1 LKRAIV
7 PSFESRY
14 GNETGFGSEPSRPRV
29 NLGIRSKLFLGAL
42 ALIAISVIAAELYL
56 SKALEEQLTDRIR
69 ADLIVR
75 ARLMAQRIA
84 STGVRLNDDASVDA
98 LADQLGAVSG
108 VRVTVVRTD
117 GSVAGDSDVETA
129 RIPKIENHGERPEI
143 IDAIARGD
151 GSSVRHST
159 TVGRRMMYAA
169 VPITRDGAIVGTARV
184 ALPLKEVDDAIG
196 HLHRTLA
203 AGALLALAVAAALSY
218 SAAEMTS
225 RKLRELTGAARRMA
239 AGDLAVRTRPSG
251 HDEIV
256 ELGHA
261 LNQLAGSL
269 SSSLGEL
276 RAERDLL
283 TGILSS
289 MNEGVLVVGG
299 DGRIVLMNP
308 ALRAM
313 LLVTQDAL
321 GKSVLQVIRNADLK
335 QVLERAGSGEAS
347 EVELDLAGLMRRRAL
362 VRAVPLQD
370 APGGVLAVFVDVTEL
385 RKLESVRRDFVAN
398 ASHELR
404 SPLTTVRAAAETLRT
419 VDNDPKAAA
428 RFIELIQRNSERLG
442 NLIDDLLELSRI
454 ESRELKLQLE
464 PLELAAVVERALAQ
478 HAHRAQLK
486 GITLRQEV
494 AGTPGVRADRRALD
508 HVLGNLIDNAL
519 KYCPEGAA
527 VRVGA
532 ASENGKIRVSVADSG
547 PGIQSEHLPRVF
559 ERFYRVDAGRSRE
572 LGGTGLG
579 LSIVKHLVEAM
590 GGSVGVDSRIGSG
603 STFYFTLQRA

>member
-1 LKRAIV
+1 
-7 PSFESRY
+7 
-14 GNETGFGSEPSRPRV
+14 
-29 NLGIRSKLFLGAL
+29 
-42 ALIAISVIAAELYL
+42 
-56 SKALEEQLTDRIR
+56 
-69 ADLIVR
+69 
-75 ARLMAQRIA
+75 
-84 STGVRLNDDASVDA
+84 
-98 LADQLGAVSG
+98 
-108 VRVTVVRTD
+108 
-117 GSVAGDSDVETA
+117 
-129 RIPKIENHGERPEI
+129 
-143 IDAIARGD
+143 
-151 GSSVRHST
+151 
-159 TVGRRMMYAA
+159 
-169 VPITRDGAIVGTARV
+169 
-184 ALPLKEVDDAIG
+184 
-196 HLHRTLA
+196 
-203 AGALLALAVAAALSY
+203 
-218 SAAEMTS
+218 
-225 RKLRELTGAARRMA
+225 MA
-239 AGDLAVRTRPSG
+239 AGDLAIRTRASG

-289 MNEGVLVVGG
+289 MNEGVLVAGA

-362 VRAVPLQD
+362 VRAVQLRD

-428 RFIELIQRNSERLG
+428 RFIELIQHNSERLA

-464 PLELAAVVERALAQ
+464 PLELAAVVERTLAQ

-486 GITLRQEV
+486 RITMRQEV

-532 ASENGKIRVSVADSG
+532 TSENGKIRVSVADSG
-547 PGIQSEHLPRVF
+547 PGIQSEHLPRIF

-579 LSIVKHLVEAM
+579 LSIVRHLVEAM
-590 GGSVGVDSRIGSG
+590 GGTVGVDSRIGSG